1 MLRAGIDGAIWLS
14 DNEDEARFYERC
26 AHEKAQVVSAPDV
39 AIPLLDKLEQL
50 GVHGLVATSR
60 GVPPRAAPN
69 IFQPS
74 LGDVASLLLFSKSSG
89 EVIRDIC
96 GNAWLLACEREVGP
110 ICRRAAWIARVLWHL
125 RRACA
130 QESVHCLDGGDP
142 SETIDWNTF
151 ELAWDRLGPILIGSG
166 LSQGA
171 LENSRAVRPSKDL
184 AAELI
189 ECDGMDAVRTLA
201 AATQVY
207 HPRGI
212 AASRAVEA
220 DDLFSMLR
228 VAFDVRDFEEDE
240 VYWRMRLWERANV
253 HYPMLRQWR
262 TLDPLGVVW
271 DQRYWESDLSAM
283 LKILKPGESLAMFK
297 MDLDDFKRVNEALGH
312 GGGDEAIRLYCK
324 IVKKV
329 LGTVC
334 EVYRRGGDEVVA
346 LAPGLRELPA
356 RELAE
361 QVRAEIEATFRGWS
375 AERGVHPSPTASIGV
390 VLSTAERSHAAIAR
404 LADEAQ
410 QEAKRQGKNRVVFV
424 Q

>member
-1 MLRAGIDGAIWLS
+1 
-14 DNEDEARFYERC
+14 
-26 AHEKAQVVSAPDV
+26 
-39 AIPLLDKLEQL
+39 
-50 GVHGLVATSR
+50 
-60 GVPPRAAPN
+60 
-69 IFQPS
+69 
-74 LGDVASLLLFSKSSG
+74 
-89 EVIRDIC
+89 
-96 GNAWLLACEREVGP
+96 
-110 ICRRAAWIARVLWHL
+110 
-125 RRACA
+125 
-130 QESVHCLDGGDP
+130 VHCLDGGDP

-253 HYPMLRQWR
+253 HYPML
-262 TLDPLGVVW
+262 
-271 DQRYWESDLSAM
+271 
-283 LKILKPGESLAMFK
+283 FK